1 MQQEPDLLLTKII
14 MVFFALVAC
23 IQIIKPLGWP
33 GLKHRRDAWKL
44 ALAGFL
50 VMVALIA
57 VTTLL

>member
-1 MQQEPDLLLTKII
+1 

-44 ALAGFL
+44 AALGL
-50 VMVALIA
+50 MVMVALIA
-57 VTTLL
+57 IAALL